1 MFTDMFESAFGDPLF
16 IGISQAGN
24 ILKYLIDGL
33 IALLDTAEEKCRS
46 LNVLLNSPPSELLEY
61 VFQTN
66 ISVESITGEIR
77 GYLNGLKHDI
87 DILTGALT
95 NMIRQ
100 EISDVF
106 VNPAMGF
113 ADAVADEIYS
123 HFVIV
128 GKNEKG
134 LKKQVKT
141 FIRQVQ
147 SAGEGIQTS
156 DSGAAQDIKNRKAPT
171 QQKTSVPASVQS
183 QFEESDYLKDRLKL
197 KDRHVNSSVTTM
209 AGSINAGLVPVANIL
224 FDTLLALE
232 LALETSAASIK
243 EAGNL
248 FLGLAVP
255 AKLFGM
261 FSDWDEKIK
270 SAINHVVM
278 PLDEIAETIEGV
290 RKAVGN
296 LISFLPCFVY
306 KFKPYIDNAVFEQV
320 HFNNIN
326 LYNTAAVSILEE
338 AELLFQDIVFQL
350 SNQKAKAITALC
362 NASKD
367 ILKNIKL
374 LRADVKRGT
383 L

>member
-1 MFTDMFESAFGDPLF
+1 M
-16 IGISQAGN
+16 
-24 ILKYLIDGL
+24 
-33 IALLDTAEEKCRS
+33 
-46 LNVLLNSPPSELLEY
+46 
-61 VFQTN
+61 
-66 ISVESITGEIR
+66 
-77 GYLNGLKHDI
+77 
-87 DILTGALT
+87 
-95 NMIRQ
+95 
-100 EISDVF
+100 
-106 VNPAMGF
+106 
-113 ADAVADEIYS
+113 
-123 HFVIV
+123 
-128 GKNEKG
+128 
-134 LKKQVKT
+134 
-141 FIRQVQ
+141 
-147 SAGEGIQTS
+147 
-156 DSGAAQDIKNRKAPT
+156 
-171 QQKTSVPASVQS
+171 
-183 QFEESDYLKDRLKL
+183 
-197 KDRHVNSSVTTM
+197 KDRHVNSSVATM
-209 AGSINAGLVPVANIL
+209 AGSINASLVPVANIL

-243 EAGNL
+243 GTGNL

-270 SAINHVVM
+270 SAIDHVVK

-306 KFKPYIDNAVFEQV
+306 KFKPYIDNAIFEQI
-320 HFNNIN
+320 HFNSVN

-338 AELLFQDIVFQL
+338 TELLFQDIVFQL